1 VGAEAAGSVLQTTLG
16 RKLLM
21 QGGSATAL
29 HWAINSV
36 KKGGIVSIVGV
47 YGPID
52 ALVPIGNVVNKG
64 ITIRANQASV
74 KRLLPRLIEHVQ
86 SGVLDPKA
94 LITHRIPLED
104 VSDAYRIFSAKL
116 DECIKPVL
124 MPPSRFQVQRIQL
137 WSLVAPGAG
146 RPSERGGRRP
156 GRPEARP
163 RPQRLRRTG
172 LEGGVATQQVGSLQA
187 DSPQSTNSFRRR
199 RLLQTQ
205 RCRFVSG

>member
-1 VGAEAAGSVLQTTLG
+1 VVFIKKTTDSLGADVCIDAVGAEAVGSTLQTVLG

-47 YGPID
+47 YGPVGTH
-52 ALVPIGNVVNKG
+52 VPIGNVVNKG

-94 LITHRIPLED
+94 LITHRIPLEE
-104 VSDAYRIFSAKL
+104 VSDAYRIFSEKL
-116 DECIKPVL
+116 DDCIKPVL
-124 MPPSRFQVQRIQL
+124 MPPAV
-137 WSLVAPGAG
+137 
-146 RPSERGGRRP
+146 
-156 GRPEARP
+156 
-163 RPQRLRRTG
+163 RT
-172 LEGGVATQQVGSLQA
+172 
-187 DSPQSTNSFRRR
+187 
-199 RLLQTQ
+199 
-205 RCRFVSG
+205 

>member
-1 VGAEAAGSVLQTTLG
+1 VIDCVDYRLEFARKYAPCEAYDFRSLEDPVVFIKGTTDSLGADVCIDAVGAEAAGSALQTVLG

-47 YGPID
+47 YGPVGTH
-52 ALVPIGNVVNKG
+52 VPMGNVVNKG
-64 ITIRANQASV
+64 LTIRANQASV

-94 LITHRIPLED
+94 MITHRVPLEE

-124 MPPSRFQVQRIQL
+124 MPPS
-137 WSLVAPGAG
+137 
-146 RPSERGGRRP
+146 
-156 GRPEARP
+156 AR
-163 RPQRLRRTG
+163 
-172 LEGGVATQQVGSLQA
+172 S
-187 DSPQSTNSFRRR
+187 
-199 RLLQTQ
+199 
-205 RCRFVSG
+205 